1 MPVLYVLIPK
11 DYQIFCCTEVAS
23 VRNLSSFSYI
33 MMVFDY
39 MVSKVLPNSKALQ
52 LKNHIIVST

>member
-1 MPVLYVLIPK
+1 MLVLYVLIPK
-11 DYQIFCCTEVAS
+11 DHQIFCCTDVAS

-39 MVSKVLPNSKALQ
+39 MVSEVLPNSKALQ
-52 LKNHIIVST
+52 LKIHIIVST